1 MVFQAA
7 FLDSDRRDNLRL
19 AFTSTTPR
27 GRGGL
32 TPQSS
37 PRERNSRGFL
47 FFPKTANSQKA
58 VAQSP
63 PSASKTSNSQSAG
76 AKSRPSATN
85 TRNSRH
91 VETNCAR
98 DRARGG
104 EALCHFA
111 GLSLSPVRICARR

>member
-19 AFTSTTPR
+19 AFTSATR
-27 GRGGL
+27 RESGGL
-32 TPQSS
+32 TTQSS
-37 PRERNSRGFL
+37 ARKRRSRDFFFL
-47 FFPKTANSQKA
+47 PE
-58 VAQSP
+58 
-63 PSASKTSNSQSAG
+63 TSNSESAG
-76 AKSRPSATN
+76 AKSWPSATN